1 MAKELALI
9 GCGNMGSA
17 IAKGIV
23 GAGLIAPSDIVVADV
38 MEAAQQRLAAELGC
52 AGTCDNAAAVSG
64 ARIVLI
70 AVKPQYLDDV
80 VRGLAGSVADGAL
93 VVSIAAGV
101 TLARLEGLLGGGR
114 KIVRVM
120 PNLPAMVL
128 AGMSSL
134 TPNANVS
141 ADEIAHV
148 KELFESFGRAEI
160 VPEHLIDAVI
170 AASGSSPAYVC
181 VFIEALADAAVAEGM
196 ARAQAYTFAE
206 QAVLGTAK
214 YLLETGMHPAQLKD
228 MVSSPAGTT
237 IEAVAA
243 LEAGGFRAAVIDAAR
258 AAAAKNR
265 AM

>member
-23 GAGLIAPSDIVVADV
+23 GAGLIASGDIVVSDV
-38 MEAAQQRLAAELGC
+38 AEASQQRLATELGC
-52 AGTCDNAAAVSG
+52 TGTCDNIEAVRD
-64 ARIVLI
+64 AKIVLI

-80 VRGLAGSVADGAL
+80 VRGFAPAVADDAL

-101 TLARLEGLLGGGR
+101 TIARLEGLLGEGR

-134 TPNANVS
+134 TPNAQVS

-160 VPEHLIDAVI
+160 VPEHLIVAVP
-170 AASGSSPAYVC
+170 AASASSPA
-181 VFIEALADAAVAEGM
+181 
-196 ARAQAYTFAE
+196 
-206 QAVLGTAK
+206 
-214 YLLETGMHPAQLKD
+214 
-228 MVSSPAGTT
+228 
-237 IEAVAA
+237 
-243 LEAGGFRAAVIDAAR
+243 
-258 AAAAKNR
+258 
-265 AM
+265 